1 MVLMFVV
8 RSDVVMDMVIPVT
21 LPPPRLK
28 KAIKDL
34 PEVLDALDNVDER
47 LGIALSDVDAGGTH
61 DPGYAIIRL
70 YISTLEQLVIEYIY
84 IYIVSVSQDFI
95 DEIKKFF
102 GPADTDIR
110 DAKRRISVAK
120 GPKKRKDPAPAAEI
134 QDGNDDGNN
143 NESSVDSS
151 DGEDDQ

>member
-1 MVLMFVV
+1 ME
-8 RSDVVMDMVIPVT
+8 R
-21 LPPPRLK
+21 
-28 KAIKDL
+28 
-34 PEVLDALDNVDER
+34 VDER

-84 IYIVSVSQDFI
+84 IYIYRVSVSQDFI

-120 GPKKRKDPAPAAEI
+120 GPKKKKDSAPAAEI

>member
-1 MVLMFVV
+1 MKCHLRHLDSLME
-8 RSDVVMDMVIPVT
+8 R
-21 LPPPRLK
+21 
-28 KAIKDL
+28 
-34 PEVLDALDNVDER
+34 VDER

-84 IYIVSVSQDFI
+84 IVSVSQDFI

-120 GPKKRKDPAPAAEI
+120 GPKKKKDSAPAAEI